1 MPHRRERFP
10 KIVAN
15 PATITVGEDR
25 THAEIVVPRKTMDD
39 VSTLGDPF
47 YGMYIDERTIADKTT
62 TSSVLQSHEF
72 WNLRRGVKKPVSRNL
87 GHNITNPRED
97 EETADGPLQL
107 DILTVD
113 DDASLEEIFRSK

>member
-10 KIVAN
+10 RIVAN

-25 THAEIVVPRKTMDD
+25 THGEIVVPRKTMDD

-62 TSSVLQSHEF
+62 TSSVMQSHEF
-72 WNLRRGVKKPVSRNL
+72 WNLRRGRKKASSRNL
-87 GHNITNPRED
+87 GHNITKEE

-107 DILTVD
+107 DVLTVD
-113 DDASLEEIFRSK
+113 DGASLEEIFRSK